1 MQGEHW
7 IMIANFRH
15 ELFFA
20 DSFDRKKYS
29 LLKQQYEQMM
39 PEPLQSHPS
48 VYSFYTIYATFHLFK
63 FGQEENT
70 GVHDV
75 NVLSFISNYM

>member
-15 ELFFA
+15 ELYFA
-20 DSFDRKKYS
+20 DSLGCKKYS
-29 LLKQQYEQMM
+29 LLKQHFKQMM
-39 PEPLQSHPS
+39 PAPLQSHPS
-48 VYSFYTIYATFHLFK
+48 VCGFYTIYAAVHHFK
-63 FGQEENT
+63 FQQEEIT

-75 NVLSFISNYM
+75 NVFFL